1 MYNCFMKINSFF
13 ERKNCLTLTA
23 SFILGAVSVLAFS
36 PFNISPIIFIT
47 LIGFIIISKKN
58 ESFGSFHSVIF
69 GLGFFLSG
77 LYWLIICL
85 SEYGQMHIFLAILFT
100 LLLCIFLALFFY
112 PLRLFKENQLSLF
125 FVPVIFTLAEWIRSI
140 IFTGFP
146 WLSLGY
152 SQIPNSPLIGYL
164 PIFGIHGITFLIM
177 LTVTILLRLF
187 QKKNTTESLFLAICL
202 LAIWLGGESLKNF
215 SWVKPIDKP
224 ISVSLIQG
232 NIEQNKKWDS
242 RFINDSLIS
251 YSNFIESSDAS
262 LIVLPE
268 TSIPLML
275 HQIPKIYLNKIKS
288 HAEKNGS
295 NVILGV
301 IEKKD
306 EKFYNSAFSIGTDPI
321 QNYRKYHLVPFGE
334 FIPFKPLINYIYQH
348 WLNIP
353 FSDLSR
359 GDKIQRPIEVGNQ
372 KLGLNICYED
382 VFGAEIINSLP
393 SATIL
398 VNLSNDAWYGKSI
411 ASSQHLQISQSRAIE
426 TQRMMLRSTNT
437 GVTAIIDKN
446 GHIIDALPQHEP
458 AILNGMAQGYQ
469 GSTPYIRFG
478 NYPIISLCLAY
489 VLFFITSKKKRHKS
503 SV

>member
-1 MYNCFMKINSFF
+1 
-13 ERKNCLTLTA
+13 
-23 SFILGAVSVLAFS
+23 
-36 PFNISPIIFIT
+36 
-47 LIGFIIISKKN
+47 
-58 ESFGSFHSVIF
+58 
-69 GLGFFLSG
+69 
-77 LYWLIICL
+77 
-85 SEYGQMHIFLAILFT
+85 
-100 LLLCIFLALFFY
+100 
-112 PLRLFKENQLSLF
+112 
-125 FVPVIFTLAEWIRSI
+125 
-140 IFTGFP
+140 
-146 WLSLGY
+146 
-152 SQIPNSPLIGYL
+152 
-164 PIFGIHGITFLIM
+164 
-177 LTVTILLRLF
+177 
-187 QKKNTTESLFLAICL
+187 
-202 LAIWLGGESLKNF
+202 
-215 SWVKPIDKP
+215 
-224 ISVSLIQG
+224 VSLIQG

-288 HAEKNGS
+288 HAEKNGG